1 MCELRSAIFSTEVN
15 IMDEAMTEILQK
27 DCKKW
32 TKRERY
38 TVLTEYIFVMY
49 EEIKDGECSERR
61 VSYFTEGIDDLYT
74 NKVDTRI
81 RTVLLQ
87 HDERDAERRRLID
100 HMKST

>member
-49 EEIKDGECSERR
+49 DEIKDGECSERR
-61 VSYFTEGIDDLYT
+61 VSYFTEGSMISTRTRSTRGFVPYCYNMTNGTPNDD
-74 NKVDTRI
+74 DSSI
-81 RTVLLQ
+81 
-87 HDERDAERRRLID
+87 I
-100 HMKST
+100 